1 MDSSP
6 RSPSLFPCSARTSI
20 STKSTTAALGT
31 ILGSSSALACSSKGG
46 FSGLGGLGKR
56 DRVATM
62 RVHES
67 LAIGVPDILLPKP
80 GTDLARWAVI
90 ACDQFTS
97 QPEYWHA
104 VERIVGDAPS
114 TLNLT
119 FPEVYLEDPDGE
131 ARIRNI
137 QASMHR
143 YMDDGILQPQ
153 DG

>member
-31 ILGSSSALACSSKGG
+31 ILGSSSALACSSQGG
-46 FSGLGGLGKR
+46 VSGRGGLGKR

-67 LAIGVPDILLPKP
+67 QAIGVPDILLPKP
-80 GTDLARWAVI
+80 GTDLSRWAVI

-97 QPEYWHA
+97 EPVYWRQ
-104 VERIVGDAPS
+104 VEQFGGQAPS
-114 TLNLT
+114 TSNLIY
-119 FPEVYLEDPDGE
+119 PAV
-131 ARIRNI
+131 
-137 QASMHR
+137 
-143 YMDDGILQPQ
+143 
-153 DG
+153 